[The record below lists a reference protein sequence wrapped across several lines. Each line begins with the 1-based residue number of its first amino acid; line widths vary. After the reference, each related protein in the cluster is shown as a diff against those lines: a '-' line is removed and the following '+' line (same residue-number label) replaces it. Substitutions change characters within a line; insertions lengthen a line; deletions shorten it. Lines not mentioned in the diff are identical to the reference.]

1 MRTKPRFTPAALKA
15 NQAVV
20 DLLGRIAKQKE
31 ATPAQIALAW
41 LLAQNPWIV
50 PIPGTTKLHRLEE
63 NLGAAN
69 VELRHEDLRDIE
81 SASSNI
87 RIEGARYREWLQP
100 LSGRLSGGRSFLQDR
115 PKCGP
120 AR

>member
-50 PIPGTTKLHRLEE
+50 PIPIFVPKFTARPSYIALKKTSARLTL
-63 NLGAAN
+63 NLGTKIP
-69 VELRHEDLRDIE
+69 VTSKGLLEH
-81 SASSNI
+81 
-87 RIEGARYREWLQP
+87 
-100 LSGRLSGGRSFLQDR
+100 QDR
-115 PKCGP
+115 RG
-120 AR
+120 